1 MIDNWF
7 EGWAYLLSDDLVS
20 YYSYFTAIFAEI
32 ALLWGFGVEDVMIY
46 TILLLGCIVNVLF
59 TAWFKGSWFCEK
71 EGKQWSIGISYC
83 VIYLILLVTGCVI
96 NVKTAFILFVVPLA
110 WTGFVIWLRG
120 YQNSAFGFGFPE
132 RVYKISAFIQN
143 PVVLVLS
150 QILLMG
156 LPIIALGYGV
166 AQIDMSI
173 GYKIAITV
181 LSIILAPLWAY
192 IEDSWA
198 TQNIF
203 ELVYETD

>member
-7 EGWAYLLSDDLVS
+7 EGWVNLLSDDLIS

-32 ALLWGFGVEDVMIY
+32 ALLWGVGVEDAMIY
-46 TILLLGCIVNVLF
+46 TILLLGCIANVLF

-71 EGKQWSIGISYC
+71 EGNQRSIGISYC
-83 VIYLILLVTGCVI
+83 VVYLILLFTGCVI
-96 NVKTAFILFVVPLA
+96 NIKTAFILFVVPLV
-110 WTGFVIWLRG
+110 WTAFAIWLRG
-120 YQNSAFGFGFPE
+120 YQNSAFGFGFSE
-132 RVYKISAFIQN
+132 RVYKISAFIQK

-150 QILLMG
+150 QVLLMG

-166 AQIDMSI
+166 SLIDMGL

-181 LSIILAPLWAY
+181 LSIILAPLFAY

>member
-1 MIDNWF
+1 MDNWL

-32 ALLWGFGVEDVMIY
+32 AILLGFGVENVLIY
-46 TILLLGCIVNVLF
+46 TILLAGCIVNVL
-59 TAWFKGSWFCEK
+59 
-71 EGKQWSIGISYC
+71 
-83 VIYLILLVTGCVI
+83 L
-96 NVKTAFILFVVPLA
+96 TAFLKGCWFAETEKRQRTLGIVYAIVFAILFIIGCGVDLNNAPILFAIPLV
-110 WTGFVIWLRG
+110 WTAFANWLRG
-120 YQNSAFGFGFPE
+120 YQNSAFGFGFSE
-132 RVYKISAFIQN
+132 RVYKISAFIQK

-166 AQIDMSI
+166 SLIDMGL

-192 IEDSWA
+192 VEDTWA

>member
-1 MIDNWF
+1 MIDNWL
-7 EGWAYLLSDDLVS
+7 EGWANLLSDDLIS

-32 ALLWGFGVEDVMIY
+32 ALLWGFGVEDAMIY
-46 TILLLGCIVNVLF
+46 TILLLGCIANVLF

-71 EGKQWSIGISYC
+71 EGKQRSIGISYC
-83 VIYLILLVTGCVI
+83 VVYLILLFTGCVI
-96 NVKTAFILFVVPLA
+96 NIKTAFILFVVPLV
-110 WTGFVIWLRG
+110 WTAFAIWLRG
-120 YQNSAFGFGFPE
+120 YQNSAFGFGFSE
-132 RVYKISAFIQN
+132 RVYKISAFIQK

-166 AQIDMSI
+166 AQIDMDV

-181 LSIILAPLWAY
+181 LSIILAPLFAY

>member
-7 EGWAYLLSDDLVS
+7 EGWANLLSDDLVS
-20 YYSYFTAIFAEI
+20 YYSYFMAIFAEI
-32 ALLWGFGVEDVMIY
+32 ALLWGFSVENALIY
-46 TILLLGCIVNVLF
+46 TTLLIGCIVNVF
-59 TAWFKGSWFCEK
+59 
-71 EGKQWSIGISYC
+71 I
-83 VIYLILLVTGCVI
+83 
-96 NVKTAFILFVVPLA
+96 TAFLKGCWLAETEKRQRALGIMYAIVFAVLFIIGCAIDLDNAPILFAIPLV
-110 WTGFVIWLRG
+110 WTGFAIWLRG

-132 RVYKISAFIQN
+132 RVYKISAFIQK

-156 LPIIALGYGV
+156 LPIVALGYGI
-166 AQIDMSI
+166 AQIDMAV
-173 GYKIAITV
+173 GYKIVITV

-192 IEDSWA
+192 VEDSWA

>member
-1 MIDNWF
+1 MFDNWF

-20 YYSYFTAIFAEI
+20 YYSYFTTIFAEI
-32 ALLWGFGVEDVMIY
+32 ALLWGFGVENTLIY
-46 TILLLGCIVNVLF
+46 TILLIGCIVNVFLTAFLKGCWFATEKWQRVLGRIYAIVFAILF
-59 TAWFKGSWFCEK
+59 T
-71 EGKQWSIGISYC
+71 IGCAID
-83 VIYLILLVTGCVI
+83 L
-96 NVKTAFILFVVPLA
+96 NNAPILFAIPLL
-110 WTGFVIWLRG
+110 WTGFGIWLRG

-132 RVYKISAFIQN
+132 RVYKISAFIQK
-143 PVVLVLS
+143 PIVLICS
-150 QILLMG
+150 QILLIG
-156 LPIIALGYGV
+156 LPIVALGYGI
-166 AQIDMSI
+166 AQIDMAV